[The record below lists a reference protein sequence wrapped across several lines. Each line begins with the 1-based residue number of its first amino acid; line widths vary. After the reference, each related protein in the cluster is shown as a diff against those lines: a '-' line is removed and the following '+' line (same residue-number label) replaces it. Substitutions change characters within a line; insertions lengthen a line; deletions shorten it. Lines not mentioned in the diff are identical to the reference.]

1 MAVINRQLEIRF
13 PNNDYNTITAKN
25 IVSESMVIQRSICD
39 DNFKLGGCIASSF
52 EIQLIGISPYIL
64 DGKRIQAVL
73 LEYTDEEVVTLTP
86 SETLYPAEDLHPGR
100 TTGEPIETPLFTG
113 TIDSAVRQKNRQ
125 IIKITAY
132 DDIYTIMQMNV
143 YTWFAQRAY
152 YASGEILATI
162 IENLFEVPFQ
172 DRIPYL
178 TRWQSTNTNTNY
190 NTVTQLSNA
199 LVQANYEA
207 SVIASEVLR
216 SANELMGVFG
226 YITGS
231 GRYTTISLA
240 KSKTY
245 NIDTFVDLEFEEYK
259 TAEIDIVSFTYN
271 GGERF
276 NMARASK
283 TNCCYLS
290 EDNVITNCIANRS
303 NVKTLVTK
311 LTQGVGGIADGSCYM
326 YTPFTLILYKDMLPT
341 GIGLGSKVHINTGST
356 AQDDI
361 KSIDS
366 IIFAEKI
373 TGIQALKYE
382 FSATGDKILGGCD
395 TLAGSD

>member
-1 MAVINRQLEIRF
+1 MAVIDRQLEIRF
-13 PNNDYNTITAKN
+13 PNGDRDTITANN
-25 IVSESMVIQRSICD
+25 IVAESMTLTRSICD
-39 DNFKLGGCIASSF
+39 DNLKLGGCIASCF
-52 EIQLIGISPYIL
+52 ELELIGISPYTI

-73 LEYTDEEVVTLTP
+73 LEYTDEEAVTLIP
-86 SETLYPAEDLHPGR
+86 SDTLFPAGDLHPGR

-113 TIDSAVRQKNRQ
+113 TIDSAIRQKNRQ

-143 YTWFAQRAY
+143 YTWLSQRAY
-152 YASGEILATI
+152 YASGELLATI
-162 IENLFEVPFQ
+162 IENLFEVPLQ

-178 TRWQSTNTNTNY
+178 TRWQGTDTNNNY
-190 NTVTQLSNA
+190 NTVTNLSNA
-199 LVQANYEA
+199 LVKENYSS

-240 KSKTY
+240 KSKAY

-290 EDNVITNCIANRS
+290 EDNVIINCTANRDS
-303 NVKTLVTK
+303 VKTLVTK

-326 YTPFTLILYKDMLPT
+326 YTPFTLTLYKDMLPT
-341 GIGLGSKVHINTGST
+341 GIGLGSRVHINTGST